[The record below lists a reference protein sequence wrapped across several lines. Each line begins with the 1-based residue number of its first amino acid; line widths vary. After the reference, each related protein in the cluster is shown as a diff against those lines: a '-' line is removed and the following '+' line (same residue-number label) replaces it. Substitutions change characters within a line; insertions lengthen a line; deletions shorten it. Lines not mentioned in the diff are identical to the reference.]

1 MRAAPFL
8 LASVLLMGVAGSAR
22 AGDPTPGEIQAA
34 RDLFAKAEAEEDAG
48 HWAAALEKLRRAGS
62 VKMTPG
68 IRYHIALCEEKLG
81 QLVAALSDYTG
92 ADQAARAE
100 KNREVQDA
108 VAEPLRALRVRVPTL
123 TINVP
128 EASGAELLL
137 DGKPVPVGLWGI
149 ATPVEP
155 GQAHAIEARAPGKQ
169 TFAVQVTLKERD
181 AQTVDVRWTEAPK
194 TGPAPSGGDVKPP
207 PGTGDGKPPPRNVQ
221 PPGDAA
227 SPPPGENT
235 TTRSR
240 APAVVATVAAVGFLG
255 FGVGA
260 FFLGGSEQD
269 DLRVQCAALPPA
281 QCDALKG
288 PTRTWDAL
296 SLTGF
301 IAGGALAIV
310 AVVLWAQPSKT
321 SKSEA
326 ALVMGPGSIGV
337 RGSF

>member
-1 MRAAPFL
+1 MRAVPFL
-8 LASVLLMGVAGSAR
+8 LASVLLVGVVGSAR

-34 RDLFAKAEAEEDAG
+34 RDLFAKAETEEDAG
-48 HWAAALEKLRRAGS
+48 HWASALEKLRRAGS
-62 VKMTPG
+62 VKMTAG

-137 DGKPVPVGLWGI
+137 DGKAVPVGLWGI

-155 GQAHAIEARAPGKQ
+155 AQPHAIEARAPGKQ
-169 TFAVQVTLKERD
+169 PFSVQVTLKERD
-181 AQTVDVRWTEAPK
+181 AQTVDVRWADAPK
-194 TGPAPSGGDVKPP
+194 TGPGPSGGDVKPP
-207 PGTGDGKPPPRNVQ
+207 PGNSDVKPPPRDV
-221 PPGDAA
+221 PPAGGADV
-227 SPPPGENT
+227 PPPGAET

-240 APAVVATVAAVGFLG
+240 APAVVTTVAAVGFLG
-255 FGVGA
+255 FGAGA
-260 FFLGGSEQD
+260 FFLAGSAQD
-269 DLRVQCAALPPA
+269 DLRAQCATLPAA
-281 QCDALKG
+281 QCDGLKG

-301 IAGGALAIV
+301 IAGGALGVV
-310 AVVLWAQPSKT
+310 AVVIWAQPSQT

-326 ALVMGPGSIGV
+326 SLVLGPGSIGV

>member
-1 MRAAPFL
+1 MRAVPFVFASLL
-8 LASVLLMGVAGSAR
+8 LAGGAR
-22 AGDPTPGEIQAA
+22 WAFAGDPTPGEIQAA

-48 HWAAALEKLRRAGS
+48 HWSGALEKLRRAGS
-62 VKMTPG
+62 VKMTSG

-108 VAEPLRALRVRVPTL
+108 VAEPLRALRARVPTL

-137 DGKPVPVGLWGI
+137 DGKAVPVGLWGV

-155 GQAHAIEARAPGKQ
+155 GQPHAIEAHATGKQ
-169 TFAVQVTLKERD
+169 TFSTQVTLKERD
-181 AQTVDVRWTEAPK
+181 AQAVDVRWTDGPK

-207 PGTGDGKPPPRNVQ
+207 PGGGDVKPPP
-221 PPGDAA
+221 GA
-227 SPPPGENT
+227 GEAPLPSGET
-235 TTRSR
+235 TSRSR
-240 APAVVATVAAVGFLG
+240 APAVVATVAAAGLLG

-260 FFLGGSEQD
+260 FFVAGSQQD
-269 DLRVQCAALPPA
+269 DLRMQCATLTPA
-281 QCDALKG
+281 QCDGLKG

-301 IAGGALAIV
+301 VVGAGLGVI
-310 AVVLWAQPSKT
+310 AVVLWAQPSGA
-321 SKSEA
+321 SKSSA
-326 ALVMGPGSIGV
+326 ALLMGPGSLTL